1 MSAWAI
7 EAFGEQLLTKDGL
20 KSTSEVLAGKSL
32 PTMQSD
38 KKHIENL
45 GQKHGIRGIP
55 ALIVLDTA
63 SGAVKDGD
71 GRTTVSA
78 AKGVTSKALKVW
90 A

>member
-1 MSAWAI
+1 MEIIFVSSDNDESSFSEYYGSMPW
-7 EAFGEQLLTKDGL
+7 
-20 KSTSEVLAGKSL
+20 TSVVF
-32 PTMQSD
+32 SD

-55 ALIVLDTA
+55 ALIVLDAA
-63 SGAVKDGD
+63 SGAVKDSD